1 MDNFNIHK
9 YLKKE
14 YLYEGIKDKV
24 SKIKLSDLDYDAV
37 EYIFGSES
45 VSFPKPSDAMRGVR
59 NESDLEDW
67 KKETMERY
75 GDVEVELDPNAS
87 AWFNKVKINDK
98 KFNDD
103 KADYVQAK
111 GRALAK
117 DSERGFSIDED
128 YTSEYDEETAKRNMF
143 AAKYNTPEDTKRFR
157 NYMEFLSKLR
167 VSGKTNMFGA
177 APYLQAEFNLD
188 KKEARELLAYWMGSY
203 RNPDLDES
211 LNENFEM
218 GDRVKLTP
226 DYEETPGEV
235 FTITQTSGN
244 RYFIADEDG
253 RGWYTYA
260 DQLVMADDEL
270 DEVELTQDFG
280 ELDED
285 HTKRENDQLK
295 KIEKELKGSSKMHK
309 KQAAIIKRIVK
320 EAAIGMDKISEPRYI
335 KDKNNPNF
343 LRVFIDYPTP
353 EGAVIA
359 LGKETMSGQIRR
371 LGAAAAMQKMNKIA
385 KDLTSKYN
393 IEDIEVTDM
402 ENGKV
407 QLFAVSDDFE
417 GDGFKYLNEIDM
429 NDPVIMRARAAK
441 IAKDKQPEPSRGGLD
456 FEDVM
461 YLRDEQKDLEDR
473 IAQLYRDMEQE
484 AEPEGGEIAD
494 RYGSMLN
501 KLEDKLYRVK
511 KQINQY
517 DMNES
522 LNESLNPEVSRKVN
536 GFIKA
541 MAKRY
546 DYSEK
551 DAVFAIMAAL
561 KQREMV
567 KELNEK
573 LEQVNEKL
581 CKKGEAYRKRRM
593 AAGEKSSAYLSG
605 RAVKVCKGQ
614 MSGKKK
620 KK

>member
-37 EYIFGSES
+37 EYIFGDGSI
-45 VSFPKPSDAMRGVR
+45 SFPKSSDEMRGVR

-211 LNENFEM
+211 LNENFDKAAGGFPYKMVGSNAVISEPMDNETKERMIKRAKSLGYLAKPNMAGGITIFPKLNENFEM

-244 RYFIADEDG
+244 KYFIADEDG
-253 RGWYTYA
+253 RGWYAYA
-260 DQLVMADDEL
+260 DQLVMADD
-270 DEVELTQDFG
+270 G
-280 ELDED
+280 YI
-285 HTKRENDQLK
+285 N
-295 KIEKELKGSSKMHK
+295 
-309 KQAAIIKRIVK
+309 
-320 EAAIGMDKISEPRYI
+320 EA
-335 KDKNNPNF
+335 
-343 LRVFIDYPTP
+343 
-353 EGAVIA
+353 
-359 LGKETMSGQIRR
+359 
-371 LGAAAAMQKMNKIA
+371 
-385 KDLTSKYN
+385 
-393 IEDIEVTDM
+393 
-402 ENGKV
+402 
-407 QLFAVSDDFE
+407 
-417 GDGFKYLNEIDM
+417 
-429 NDPVIMRARAAK
+429 
-441 IAKDKQPEPSRGGLD
+441 
-456 FEDVM
+456 
-461 YLRDEQKDLEDR
+461 
-473 IAQLYRDMEQE
+473 
-484 AEPEGGEIAD
+484 
-494 RYGSMLN
+494 
-501 KLEDKLYRVK
+501 
-511 KQINQY
+511 
-517 DMNES
+517 
-522 LNESLNPEVSRKVN
+522 
-536 GFIKA
+536 
-541 MAKRY
+541 
-546 DYSEK
+546 
-551 DAVFAIMAAL
+551 
-561 KQREMV
+561 
-567 KELNEK
+567 
-573 LEQVNEKL
+573 
-581 CKKGEAYRKRRM
+581 
-593 AAGEKSSAYLSG
+593 
-605 RAVKVCKGQ
+605 
-614 MSGKKK
+614 KKK
-620 KK
+620 KKKEKKDPPIGKPKRGGSKAYYVYVRDPKTKKVKKVSFGSGGLRAKIRNPKARKAFAARHNCKNKKDRTKAGYWSCNLPRYAPQLGLGAKMNTFW